1 MGNGLAALLVAKR
14 LVDVAPDM
22 PEVNLRNPLHAGD
35 EAYKQGIDP
44 EFEPRLDV
52 TRSSK
57 LGNQWPHKIF
67 SKKST

>member
-35 EAYKQGIDP
+35 EAWIDP

-52 TRSSK
+52 IRSSK

-67 SKKST
+67 SQKLT